1 MTTSVQNG
9 SQTATVTTRHQL
21 GTTITTAGT
30 YALHVDTSAM
40 ALGDVLTLE
49 IEMKARSAATRR
61 VTEVAHFAHV
71 QGQPVKR
78 SVPIMV
84 AHEIAFFLTQAAG
97 TGRAFEWEI
106 VSAA

>member
-9 SQTATVTTRHQL
+9 SQTATISTRHQL

-40 ALGDVLTLE
+40 ALGDVLVLE
-49 IEMKARSAATRR
+49 VEMKARSAATRR
-61 VTEVAHFAHV
+61 VTEIATFAHV

-84 AHEIAFFLTQAAG
+84 AHEVAFFLTQSAG

-106 VSAA
+106 VSA